1 MTAVLAG
8 VSITIY
14 YNYFYNMINQKHYI
28 ICVTLMNSINNVWV
42 FWVLHFYHVLQLSWQ
57 TSLLMSMLG
66 EMNIIQ
72 GNKTITGTL
81 SYVPQDPWIFCDT
94 LRENVLFY
102 EEFKKDK
109 YLEVLQATDLLQ
121 VCAQLILW
129 ANLTITFL
137 WHMYIMFVSRHMC
150 LTCEIRPEWIYK
162 INCSVIW
169 CWRI

>member
-1 MTAVLAG
+1 
-8 VSITIY
+8 
-14 YNYFYNMINQKHYI
+14 
-28 ICVTLMNSINNVWV
+28 
-42 FWVLHFYHVLQLSWQ
+42 
-57 TSLLMSMLG
+57 MSMLG

-121 VCAQLILW
+121 VCAQLIL
-129 ANLTITFL
+129 
-137 WHMYIMFVSRHMC
+137 
-150 LTCEIRPEWIYK
+150 
-162 INCSVIW
+162 
-169 CWRI
+169 